1 MRECQRFGY
10 ADSRVLHRQRRVR
23 AGNGREKPLR
33 IHSGL
38 SGPGLA
44 LVRAGLRAELT
55 EQGPVAEPQR
65 RMREARGKKKI
76 TLFVWESEA
85 DVSVCLRVSVRI
97 SQWASR
103 WFQLPAC

>member
-1 MRECQRFGY
+1 MLLRSVGMRECQRFGY
-10 ADSRVLHRQRRVR
+10 ADSRVLHGQRRVR
-23 AGNGREKPLR
+23 AGNGREKLLR

-65 RMREARGKKKI
+65 RMREARGKKNNSLCLGKRSGC
-76 TLFVWESEA
+76 VCVSARECA
-85 DVSVCLRVSVRI
+85 D
-97 SQWASR
+97 
-103 WFQLPAC
+103 